1 MNSGRRVLCGEDD
14 TQRMQ
19 GEWLRDKNHTILNPG
34 ESVFYGGVS
43 MDEITGKP
51 RMLKSHIMGKK
62 QFPNSLLWT
71 SGTGRQSQSPE
82 QGKRPKLR
90 VCKASSFGFAN
101 DALLKTAPICES
113 HLLDLVQV
121 ATDRIN
127 IAATLFD
134 KFWTSFFM
142 SRLSMTKTC
151 VQKLKANKLA
161 ERRILHGGLGVGLGP
176 KNSSRIA
183 GNNHLICGRLLGKG

>member
-90 VCKASSFGFAN
+90 
-101 DALLKTAPICES
+101 APICES

-121 ATDRIN
+121 ATG
-127 IAATLFD
+127 
-134 KFWTSFFM
+134 
-142 SRLSMTKTC
+142 KTYNL
-151 VQKLKANKLA
+151 QSPSK
-161 ERRILHGGLGVGLGP
+161 R
-176 KNSSRIA
+176 
-183 GNNHLICGRLLGKG
+183 